1 MQFMFPDSVDGLPV
15 KTLLSRQ
22 VVEDRLAGYDASGV
36 GDELLDLECDDD
48 DLSIFCEEARSA
60 EPRLVNFV

>member
-1 MQFMFPDSVDGLPV
+1 MFPDSVDGLPV

-36 GDELLDLECDDD
+36 GDELLDLEGDDD
-48 DLSIFCEEARSA
+48 DLSIFGEEARSA